1 MRNHSLILTLQISV
15 VAGFLAISCNH
26 SSPGSQ
32 SAGKTKLKVTILPY
46 LGFAPLFI
54 ASDEGYFARQ
64 GLEIELVK
72 ITRSEQGI
80 PALDKGD
87 LDVLGA
93 VLSAGVFN
101 AIARGSGIRITADRG
116 HLEAGRCDFTAML
129 ARRALVEVGAVRSP
143 TSMRGRNFAVTRTS
157 FESYYLY
164 RLLSTAGIAAA
175 EINLMDLPTAV
186 LSEALRTGRVDF
198 VVVAEPWLT
207 RLQREGR
214 AVVWNSP
221 NDTLA
226 DFQISFLMYGPSLL
240 TRNPDAGLR
249 FMVAYLDAVEQ
260 FSQGK
265 TERNLDILE
274 RHTGLSREILK
285 QACWP
290 AIRNDGRIDTKGIL
304 DFQEWA
310 LSTRL
315 MDNTV
320 KTDQFWE
327 PRFINEAA
335 EIRRKRP

>member
-1 MRNHSLILTLQISV
+1 MRYHSLILTLQIAIV
-15 VAGFLAISCNH
+15 VGCLAISCKH
-26 SSPGSQ
+26 SSPGAQ
-32 SAGKTKLKVTILPY
+32 SPGKTKLKVTILPY
-46 LGFAPLFI
+46 LGYAPLFI
-54 ASDEGYFARQ
+54 ASDEGYFDRQ

-80 PALDKGD
+80 PALDRGD

-101 AIARGSGIRITADRG
+101 AIARGSGIKITADRG

-129 ARRALVEVGAVRSP
+129 ARRVLIESGELSSP
-143 TSMRGRNFAVTRTS
+143 TALRGRNFAVTRTS

-164 RLLSTAGIAAA
+164 RLLSTAGIAPA
-175 EINLMDLPTAV
+175 EINVLDLPTAV

-198 VVVAEPWLT
+198 IVIAEPWLT

-214 AVVWNSP
+214 AIVWNSP
-221 NDTLA
+221 NETLT

-240 TRNPDAGLR
+240 TRNPDAGVR
-249 FMVAYLDAVEQ
+249 FMVAYLEAVEQ

-274 RHTGLSREILK
+274 RHTGLPREILN

-304 DFQEWA
+304 DFEEWA
-310 LSTRL
+310 LSARL
-315 MDNTV
+315 MDSTV
-320 KTDQFWE
+320 TADQFWDS
-327 PRFINEAA
+327 RFIKEAA
-335 EIRRKRP
+335 EILRKKP